1 MKKVAPKKTVPA
13 RTKAKASA
21 SVKRTAPKKTIL
33 QRSRSAQTPV
43 VSYQRIVII
52 STCVVLAVVA
62 VVLFNK
68 PAVTQ
73 SVAGVSVARG
83 LFSETTIALPEVDGA
98 VSYNIYYKQKNDKEY
113 SNAVRDIPVTAAI
126 YTISYLTKGA
136 EYEYKVSAVDQYGA
150 EYWWSPIYPLTDLK
164 PM

>member
-1 MKKVAPKKTVPA
+1 MKKKVVAPKKSTRVKSKVA
-13 RTKAKASA
+13 SSAKQTAS
-21 SVKRTAPKKTIL
+21 K
-33 QRSRSAQTPV
+33 RSRSSQGAV

-52 STCVVLAVVA
+52 SACVVLAIVG

-68 PAVTQ
+68 PTVAQ
-73 SVAGVSVARG
+73 NVAGVSVAKG
-83 LFSETTIALPEVDGA
+83 LFSESTIALPEIDGA
-98 VSYNIYYKQKNDKEY
+98 TSYNIYYKQKSDKVY
-113 SNAVRDIPVTAAI
+113 SNAVRNVPVTAAI

-150 EYWWSPIYPLTDLK
+150 EFWWSPIYPLTNLK